1 MILPHALRLTVE
13 ILRSFFYPQFEN
25 ALLRLRP
32 LVNVDHPLDP
42 SIPFD
47 PRHIKKY
54 LEFVKL
60 WMGTFYKTRLLYGDR
75 AVPVMAAFLDSI
87 RRLYA
92 EAGSFYR
99 TVHTTT
105 TRPSKNYNLR
115 FALVHAV
122 DPHQN
127 CVPSLHVLLVVAN
140 WLLAADLVRRLGVGD
155 LGGDRARDG
164 ELGRD
169 RARGRGVGG
178 DRARG
183 PSATDA
189 ELWIGSL
196 RSEAVAITE
205 SVLFVKQHSV
215 NCIGASLYF
224 LKSRY
229 PAFGGAET
237 AAFVRDLF
245 ASETDRLAN
254 ADELRGIMLDACAS
268 MERAYDRRPGTGW
281 RQPILDFIAGFKSV

>member
-47 PRHIKKY
+47 PRYIKKY

-140 WLLAADLVRRLGVGD
+140 WLLAADLVRRLGGDRARGGD
-155 LGGDRARDG
+155 LGGDRAH
-164 ELGRD
+164 
-169 RARGRGVGG
+169 
-178 DRARG
+178 G
-183 PSATDA
+183 PSACDL
-189 ELWIGSL
+189 ELWVGSL

-229 PAFGGAET
+229 PAFDDAEA

-254 ADELRGIMLDACAS
+254 ADELRGIMLDACVS
-268 MERAYDRRPGTGW
+268 MERAYERRPGTGW